1 VKVGDLVRYRS
12 DVATDWPFGVVVEF
26 DNEGDPLIW
35 FPDDGELLCA
45 YFRQDM
51 EVVSEGR

>member
-12 DVATDWPFGVVVEF
+12 DLATDWPFGVVVEF

-35 FPDDGELLCA
+35 FPDDDGNHYA
-45 YFRQDM
+45 YFKQDM
-51 EVVSEGR
+51 EVVSERR

>member
-1 VKVGDLVRYRS
+1 VKIGDLVRYRS
-12 DVATDWPFGVVVEF
+12 VVATDWPFGVVVEF

-35 FPDDGELLCA
+35 FPDDDGYHYA